1 MATATGTRLERD
13 AMATL
18 DWIEVALAVLLG
30 IAYLPIA
37 LNEIPSAIGI
47 AFLLAGLGYFGAV
60 VLVLAGYKRRRVYAV
75 GIGYNLLLI
84 GLYFLI
90 QDPTIPLSWLTDL
103 VGVVKLGQA
112 LFVLLL
118 AALLVRGR

>member
-18 DWIEVALAVLLG
+18 DWIGVALAVLLG

-37 LNEIPSAIGI
+37 LSEIPSTIGI

-60 VLVLAGYKRRRVYAV
+60 VLVLAGYRRQQVYAI

-84 GLYFLI
+84 ALYFLL
-90 QDPTIPLSWLTDL
+90 QDPSISFGWLASLGGL
-103 VGVVKLGQA
+103 VKTGQA
-112 LFVLLL
+112 IF
-118 AALLVRGR
+118 AALLGVLLAQ